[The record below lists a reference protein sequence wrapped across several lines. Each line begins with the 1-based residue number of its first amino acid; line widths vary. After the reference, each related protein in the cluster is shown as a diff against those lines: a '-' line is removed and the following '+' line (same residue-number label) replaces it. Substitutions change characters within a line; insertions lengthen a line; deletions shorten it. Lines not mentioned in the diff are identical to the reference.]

1 MRPAHPAQVSG
12 PSMLPTMSASG
23 EVCLEYTLGPR
34 LRGPA
39 ALQRGQLVTF
49 ASPLAPGRIVCKRLA
64 GLPGD
69 VLCVDPTGAKAPST
83 EHVVVP
89 RDHVWLV
96 GDNAAMSRDSR
107 DYGPVH
113 VGLIRGTLVARVSA
127 VRE

>member
-1 MRPAHPAQVSG
+1 
-12 PSMLPTMSASG
+12 MLPTMSASG

-39 ALQRGQLVTF
+39 ALQRGQ
-49 ASPLAPGRIVCKRLA
+49 LAPGRIVCKRLA